1 MAIKM
6 NATSVIGGFIGIVI
20 LFSVVAALLP
30 TLGTATEG
38 LGNTSGLPL
47 AGFFAEN
54 GIIILIV
61 MAALVVG
68 VVAMFGLGKGHHR

>member
-6 NATSVIGGFIGIVI
+6 NANSVIAGFIGIVI

-30 TLGTATEG
+30 TLGTASEG

-47 AGFFAEN
+47 ASFFAEN
-54 GIIILIV
+54 GLVILIV
-61 MAALVVG
+61 MAALVIG
-68 VVAMFGLGKGHHR
+68 VVGMFGLGKKHR